1 MRSMHL
7 KQTLNLKI
15 KRHYAL
21 LTFNILTDNEMFSE
35 TISTRRSCVMF
46 RIGYILKEV

>member
-1 MRSMHL
+1 MHL

-15 KRHYAL
+15 KRQYAL
-21 LTFNILTDNEMFSE
+21 LTFNILTDNDTFSE
-35 TISTRRSCVMF
+35 TISTRMSCVML